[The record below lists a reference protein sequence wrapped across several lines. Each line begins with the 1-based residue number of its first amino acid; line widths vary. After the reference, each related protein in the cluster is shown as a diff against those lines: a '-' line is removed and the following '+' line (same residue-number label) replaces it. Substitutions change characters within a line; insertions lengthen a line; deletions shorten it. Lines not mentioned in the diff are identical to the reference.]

1 MEREKTSRLRDRDA
15 SRAFYEDTYEHDAMA
30 SWSDTMKRRIRELVR
45 SLGLPAAGAALDYGC
60 GNGTLTEVL
69 REALPPGWKV
79 CGADIS
85 ATAIGNAARRFPRC
99 EFFATTDDRLP
110 GGAFDFVF
118 THHVLE
124 HVYDLEQSLDEI
136 AGSMKAVSSMLHILP
151 CGNEGSFE
159 HGIAAL
165 RTDGID
171 RELHN
176 RFFFEDEGHVRR
188 VTTEELAALCAK
200 RGFVLAGE
208 HYANQ
213 RFGAVDWITGRDGA
227 FIRMLTDASNASSGA
242 ARRRLAR
249 LRLGL
254 LGLRALRRPVVVV
267 ERRARAKGR
276 TPRDW
281 LLMIGAMPFYAIA
294 RPVDAC
300 VRRAAMR
307 EWELRKT
314 DRGGSEMYLYFTRR

>member
-1 MEREKTSRLRDRDA
+1 MEREKTSRLRDREA
-15 SRAFYEDTYEHDAMA
+15 SRAFYEDSYEHDAMA
-30 SWSDTMKRRIRELVR
+30 SWTEDMKRRIRELVR
-45 SLGLPAAGAALDYGC
+45 SLELPAAGTALDYGC
-60 GNGTLTEVL
+60 GSGALTEVL

-79 CGADIS
+79 RGADIS
-85 ATAIGNAARRFPRC
+85 STAIGKATRRFPRC
-99 EFFATTDDRLP
+99 EFFTLEDGRLP
-110 GGAFDFVF
+110 AGAFDFVF

-124 HVYDLEQSLDEI
+124 HVYDLEKSLDEI
-136 AGSMKAVSSMLHILP
+136 AGSMKPVSSMLHILP

-165 RTDGID
+165 RADGID

-188 VTTEELAALCAK
+188 VTTDELAALCAK
-200 RGFVLAGE
+200 RGFALARE
-208 HYANQ
+208 YYANQ

-227 FIRMLTDASNASSGA
+227 FIRMLTDASEASSAA

-254 LGLRALRRPVVVV
+254 LGLRALRRPVAVV
-267 ERRARAKGR
+267 ERRARKKGR
-276 TPRDW
+276 SPRDW
-281 LLMIGAMPFYAIA
+281 LLMVGGMPFYALA
-294 RPVDAC
+294 KPVDAC